1 MLATWESELNWQKV
15 TCILW
20 CLCLPVPHCQ
30 PPTTRHF
37 HVIWGNFISQPRMN
51 GSISKGR
58 MLNQFQNISHID
70 MFILESLEIII
81 LVCNFSHWNLLICR
95 AWSQEPYFDSDHIT
109 VCSTTTTT
117 AACHDVLSPC
127 QCCDAVV
134 CGGLVRLARL
144 GGGCLFIHPSRG
156 SLSFD

>member
-1 MLATWESELNWQKV
+1 MYLVVPVS
-15 TCILW
+15 TC
-20 CLCLPVPHCQ
+20 
-30 PPTTRHF
+30 TTLLTTNHKTF
-37 HVIWGNFISQPRMN
+37 PYNLGNFISQPRMN
-51 GSISKGR
+51 SNISKGR
-58 MLNQFQNISHID
+58 MLNQFQDISHIN
-70 MFILESLEIII
+70 MFILESLEVII

-95 AWSQEPYFDSDHIT
+95 YGAWSQGPCSDSEHIT
-109 VCSTTTTT
+109 LCSTTA